1 MFKRNSNDARKSRR
15 ELSAENKKLH
25 EELEQETKRREQ
37 FESEASRLINSFR
50 LETIYHRRQFS
61 ESPEYNHTTHSVCSG
76 AYTVERIWQ
85 YFGYGTQLNIPAH
98 IIEIDDDHALIF
110 HADISMRSSEG
121 ALILNR
127 LYRFIHR
134 WIDEFGVPDID
145 TTTRMLS
152 VLNEDLYRIRYPGY
166 FSSGGMMLLSSTTNE
181 ILWHN
186 FGWNK
191 IEVHPVS
198 RQKRSVIEGTCT
210 PSLGALSEELF
221 GQPISWPGD
230 IFTIDEQDMI
240 VQIIRGFDENDAFYM
255 SQDFGYWNEYPED
268 FRRKQ
273 ADKSWPV
280 LNEIM
285 INMYGN
291 HDIEVDRGPLAYV
304 QRFFFSQL
312 PINLS
317 MADRIYLTA
326 TALNVYDPTNPEF
339 QKITQKYSHPKNLP
353 LRIPLHLAPFF
364 CQLTGID
371 ENQWIQEDGTAYAEH
386 PRLRLSGPQYPILAI
401 RKNPVSSQEVE
412 PSLRNFPYNPDHH
425 GEPEEQSGTRNYFP
439 RILDF
444 SDSYAELHQ
453 QMEDIQRIKQ
463 RLEDARKAQQER
475 ERDIILTPAP
485 PKYYVE
491 DMEDVEELEEVED
504 ASIGGLE
511 LSLEVGEGEGIGE
524 LEELDGLEGIEDIDS
539 GDF

>member
-1 MFKRNSNDARKSRR
+1 LFKRNSNDARKSRR

-186 FGWNK
+186 FGWK
-191 IEVHPVS
+191 
-198 RQKRSVIEGTCT
+198 
-210 PSLGALSEELF
+210 
-221 GQPISWPGD
+221 
-230 IFTIDEQDMI
+230 
-240 VQIIRGFDENDAFYM
+240 
-255 SQDFGYWNEYPED
+255 
-268 FRRKQ
+268 
-273 ADKSWPV
+273 
-280 LNEIM
+280 
-285 INMYGN
+285 
-291 HDIEVDRGPLAYV
+291 
-304 QRFFFSQL
+304 
-312 PINLS
+312 
-317 MADRIYLTA
+317 
-326 TALNVYDPTNPEF
+326 
-339 QKITQKYSHPKNLP
+339 
-353 LRIPLHLAPFF
+353 
-364 CQLTGID
+364 
-371 ENQWIQEDGTAYAEH
+371 
-386 PRLRLSGPQYPILAI
+386 
-401 RKNPVSSQEVE
+401 
-412 PSLRNFPYNPDHH
+412 
-425 GEPEEQSGTRNYFP
+425 
-439 RILDF
+439 
-444 SDSYAELHQ
+444 
-453 QMEDIQRIKQ
+453 
-463 RLEDARKAQQER
+463 
-475 ERDIILTPAP
+475 
-485 PKYYVE
+485 
-491 DMEDVEELEEVED
+491 
-504 ASIGGLE
+504 
-511 LSLEVGEGEGIGE
+511 
-524 LEELDGLEGIEDIDS
+524 
-539 GDF
+539 